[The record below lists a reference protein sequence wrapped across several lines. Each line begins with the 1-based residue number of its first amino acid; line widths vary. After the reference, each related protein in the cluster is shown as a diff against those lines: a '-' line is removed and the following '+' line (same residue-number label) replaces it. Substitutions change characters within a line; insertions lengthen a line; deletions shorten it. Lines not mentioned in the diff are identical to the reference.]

1 MTRVVSIPARDR
13 TLTELDWIRIRRC
26 IGHSEPDCAP
36 YAPFDDML
44 EDAAIV
50 PVHRVGPDVVTMY
63 SQLLLRLLPDGE
75 AIAVTPCYPRDDAP
89 SAGFVSVLSP
99 LGRAVVGRRVG
110 DLAQWAVP
118 DGPTLQA
125 EIAALLFQPEA
136 NGDYAR

>member
-1 MTRVVSIPARDR
+1 MTRVVSNGARHR

-26 IGHSEPDCAP
+26 IQHSEPDCAP
-36 YAPFDDML
+36 YAPFDDVL
-44 EDAAIV
+44 EGAAIV

-75 AIAVTPCYPRDDAP
+75 AFEVTPCYPRDDAP
-89 SAGFVSVLSP
+89 AAGFVSVLSP
-99 LGRAVVGRRVG
+99 LGGALVGRRVG
-110 DLAQWAVP
+110 ELTQWAVP
-118 DGPTLQA
+118 DGPTVQA